1 MKYTVKQLDK
11 NTASTRKFLESD
23 ELRELIDSMGG
34 NTTYQL
40 LTRFLVLSGVRV
52 GEAFALTLKD
62 VNMTAQSIV
71 VDKTYSLT
79 TKKVQTTKTEMSE
92 RVLHMYPELLAVVR
106 SQLLHQKQI
115 CLAFGVR
122 SQLLFP
128 WTDGD
133 HMHYEE
139 YAKYFREHVVK
150 IRGSAL
156 SIHSL
161 RHTYTSLMEE
171 AGVPIDSI
179 TFSGDGEPTL
189 NPDFAKIID
198 ITISLRDKWYP
209 EARISVLSNAT
220 MAWKDDVFSA
230 LRKVDNPIMKLDAP
244 TDALCAK
251 INRPAPGYRVADVV
265 KSLKRFDGDFV
276 LQTMFLRSKDFDS
289 SSREVLEGWMELVRE
304 LKPREIMVYTLDRP
318 APMQG
323 LEKFTEEQMG
333 GLVRPLSDE
342 GFNIQIRG

>member
-106 SQLLHQKQI
+106 SQLL
-115 CLAFGVR
+115 
-122 SQLLFP
+122 FP

-133 HMHYEE
+133 YMHYEE

-171 AGVPIDSI
+171 AGVPI
-179 TFSGDGEPTL
+179 E
-189 NPDFAKIID
+189 
-198 ITISLRDKWYP
+198 TISRQLGHADNMHVTDKVR
-209 EARISVLSNAT
+209 EA
-220 MAWKDDVFSA
+220 
-230 LRKVDNPIMKLDAP
+230 DNRRLDA
-244 TDALCAK
+244 
-251 INRPAPGYRVADVV
+251 V
-265 KSLKRFDGDFV
+265 
-276 LQTMFLRSKDFDS
+276 
-289 SSREVLEGWMELVRE
+289 
-304 LKPREIMVYTLDRP
+304 
-318 APMQG
+318 
-323 LEKFTEEQMG
+323 
-333 GLVRPLSDE
+333 
-342 GFNIQIRG
+342 NIL

>member
-11 NTASTRKFLESD
+11 NTSSTRKFLESD

-92 RVLHMYPELLAVVR
+92 RVLHMRPELLAVVR

-115 CLAFGVR
+115 CLASGVR
-122 SQLLFP
+122 SQLLVP

-161 RHTYTSLMEE
+161 RNTYTSLMEE
-171 AGVPIDSI
+171 AGVPI
-179 TFSGDGEPTL
+179 E
-189 NPDFAKIID
+189 
-198 ITISLRDKWYP
+198 TISRQLGHADNMHVTDKVR
-209 EARISVLSNAT
+209 EA
-220 MAWKDDVFSA
+220 
-230 LRKVDNPIMKLDAP
+230 DNRRLDA
-244 TDALCAK
+244 
-251 INRPAPGYRVADVV
+251 V
-265 KSLKRFDGDFV
+265 
-276 LQTMFLRSKDFDS
+276 
-289 SSREVLEGWMELVRE
+289 
-304 LKPREIMVYTLDRP
+304 
-318 APMQG
+318 
-323 LEKFTEEQMG
+323 
-333 GLVRPLSDE
+333 
-342 GFNIQIRG
+342 NIL

>member
-92 RVLHMYPELLAVVR
+92 RVLHMRPELLAVVR

-171 AGVPIDSI
+171 AGVPI
-179 TFSGDGEPTL
+179 E
-189 NPDFAKIID
+189 
-198 ITISLRDKWYP
+198 TISRQLGHADNMHVTDKVR
-209 EARISVLSNAT
+209 EA
-220 MAWKDDVFSA
+220 
-230 LRKVDNPIMKLDAP
+230 DNRRLDA
-244 TDALCAK
+244 
-251 INRPAPGYRVADVV
+251 V
-265 KSLKRFDGDFV
+265 
-276 LQTMFLRSKDFDS
+276 
-289 SSREVLEGWMELVRE
+289 
-304 LKPREIMVYTLDRP
+304 
-318 APMQG
+318 
-323 LEKFTEEQMG
+323 
-333 GLVRPLSDE
+333 
-342 GFNIQIRG
+342 NIL

>member
-115 CLAFGVR
+115 CLACGVR

-161 RHTYTSLMEE
+161 RHTYTSLMED
-171 AGVPIDSI
+171 AGVPI
-179 TFSGDGEPTL
+179 E
-189 NPDFAKIID
+189 
-198 ITISLRDKWYP
+198 TISRQLGHADNMHVTDKVR
-209 EARISVLSNAT
+209 EA
-220 MAWKDDVFSA
+220 
-230 LRKVDNPIMKLDAP
+230 DNRRLDA
-244 TDALCAK
+244 
-251 INRPAPGYRVADVV
+251 V
-265 KSLKRFDGDFV
+265 
-276 LQTMFLRSKDFDS
+276 
-289 SSREVLEGWMELVRE
+289 
-304 LKPREIMVYTLDRP
+304 
-318 APMQG
+318 
-323 LEKFTEEQMG
+323 
-333 GLVRPLSDE
+333 
-342 GFNIQIRG
+342 NIL